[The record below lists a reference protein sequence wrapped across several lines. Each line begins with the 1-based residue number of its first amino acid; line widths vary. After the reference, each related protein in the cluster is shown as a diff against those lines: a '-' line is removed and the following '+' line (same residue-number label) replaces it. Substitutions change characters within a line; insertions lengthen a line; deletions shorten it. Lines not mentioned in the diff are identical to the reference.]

1 MGLIRS
7 SHSLRGKSM
16 TFPTGPA
23 SSAPEQAFAP
33 GKGPSRRPGAWMKLF
48 NRLMLLG
55 KKGGNLFN
63 SMRLLNTSP
72 TWWTLCSFPSEASV
86 NAFPLCVG
94 FALLT
99 DTQVL
104 NGYEKLQPPF
114 PSISLLPK
122 RQTRRNSPSTREDYK
137 GWGVGAAGGKIP
149 GNLVCGAGT
158 GIPRNR

>member
-104 NGYEKLQPPF
+104 NGYEKLQRT
-114 PSISLLPK
+114 SLLSPFFPK
-122 RQTRRNSPSTREDYK
+122 GRLGEIHLPLEKIIRD
-137 GWGVGAAGGKIP
+137 GVSGQQGVKFQVI
-149 GNLVCGAGT
+149 
-158 GIPRNR
+158 

>member
-1 MGLIRS
+1 
-7 SHSLRGKSM
+7 
-16 TFPTGPA
+16 
-23 SSAPEQAFAP
+23 
-33 GKGPSRRPGAWMKLF
+33 MKLF

-63 SMRLLNTSP
+63 STRLLNTSP

-104 NGYEKLQPPF
+104 NGYEKLQPT
-114 PSISLLPK
+114 SLLSPFFPK
-122 RQTRRNSPSTREDYK
+122 GRLGEIHLPLEKIIRD
-137 GWGVGAAGGKIP
+137 GVSGQQGVKFQVI
-149 GNLVCGAGT
+149 
-158 GIPRNR
+158 

>member
-72 TWWTLCSFPSEASV
+72 TWWTLCSFLSEASV

-104 NGYEKLQPPF
+104 NGYEKLQRT
-114 PSISLLPK
+114 SLLSPFFPK
-122 RQTRRNSPSTREDYK
+122 GRLGEIHLPLEKIIRD
-137 GWGVGAAGGKIP
+137 GVSGQQGVKFQVI
-149 GNLVCGAGT
+149 
-158 GIPRNR
+158 